1 MRRACLSR
9 CLSVSVS
16 GFGFKPALCRFSH
29 RLGGMDPLSLTTITK
44 PRTTKPEES
53 AFRLSDGTK
62 TCLIVIV
69 AYYCAL
75 DMQFSRDYTQL
86 KSLSEGLLVTHLR
99 VWQVFGGFSFPFHSP
114 ARTDRDRVS
123 LTRRRR
129 RQMGL
134 GCRRKKRVRSSSP
147 TSLAIPIRIRGSI
160 HIYIMSKLEVRRGVK
175 GKNMR

>member
-1 MRRACLSR
+1 M
-9 CLSVSVS
+9 
-16 GFGFKPALCRFSH
+16 CRFSH

-75 DMQFSRDYTQL
+75 DMQFSRDYTKL

-123 LTRRRR
+123 LTRSRRR
-129 RQMGL
+129 RGRWDWDVGGRNVFAPQVPLHLQFQFVLEG
-134 GCRRKKRVRSSSP
+134 P
-147 TSLAIPIRIRGSI
+147 SI
-160 HIYIMSKLEVRRGVK
+160 YNV
-175 GKNMR
+175 